1 MRIAGGTAWGL
12 HHFSVTCDL
21 KGDVQR
27 CTRKSRETRGHLA
40 RTEAAGAE
48 TRGHAAGMECVSNVP
63 GELRHDEPSIRT
75 RHFCRIATPE
85 SNPISVSIEAPGDE
99 KTRDEGMD
107 VAAAMRGHASN
118 IQCRKPSKVLSARIS
133 DRGAATS
140 SHHPDRAPNVNF
152 PRQRHAKT
160 NHLSKVAVAGRSR
173 MGAPLSDRPNI
184 NCDDTAGRQAI
195 TIMLFLACVECVQW
209 NDEGVM

>member
-99 KTRDEGMD
+99 KTRTKAWMLRPRCEVMHQTSNAENRQRYSRLGSLIGAQPR
-107 VAAAMRGHASN
+107 VHTIQTERRTSTFHASDTRRQ
-118 IQCRKPSKVLSARIS
+118 I
-133 DRGAATS
+133 TS
-140 SHHPDRAPNVNF
+140 
-152 PRQRHAKT
+152 QR
-160 NHLSKVAVAGRSR
+160 LQ
-173 MGAPLSDRPNI
+173 L
-184 NCDDTAGRQAI
+184 
-195 TIMLFLACVECVQW
+195 L
-209 NDEGVM
+209 EGVAWEPR